1 MAVADVRHST
11 PRSQGPTTLEE
22 FLRITDEDAWVE
34 WADGKVISL
43 SPASNRHQDIAD
55 FLISILRPFVQ
66 RHDAGWVRTAPFLM
80 LLPELDRARE
90 PDVLFVRTEH
100 LDRVQETRVEGPAD
114 LVVEI
119 VSPESLARDR
129 GEKFAEYEAAGVQEY
144 WLIDP
149 DRQQLEVHALET
161 GEEGSRR
168 YHPMSPQADGTVRS
182 RVLDGFFLRPE
193 WLFEP
198 PLPDTLEIVRELGLL
213 PTG

>member
-1 MAVADVRHST
+1 MAVADIRHST
-11 PRSQGPTTLEE
+11 NPSPGATTLEE

-34 WADGKVISL
+34 WANGEVIAL

-90 PDVLFVRTEH
+90 PDLLFVRREN
-100 LDRVQETRVEGPAD
+100 LDRVRETRVEGPAD

-119 VSPESLARDR
+119 ISPESLARDR
-129 GEKFAEYEAAGVQEY
+129 GEKFAEYEAAGVEEY

-149 DRQQLEVHALET
+149 DRQQLEVQVLEAGEGETKRYRPIALE
-161 GEEGSRR
+161 S
-168 YHPMSPQADGTVRS
+168 DGTIRS
-182 RVLDGFFLRPE
+182 RVLEGFFLRPQ

-198 PLPDTLEIVRELGLL
+198 PLPDTLEVAAELGLL
-213 PTG
+213 DR